1 MFLLQ
6 MKKIHAEMICTTV
19 NTGKKIVRER
29 STELSPHCFFKTAM
43 HVSNPTY
50 IIFISATSSA
60 NKKITGKDLIIL
72 YPESVFLK
80 SNCAD
85 YVGRLGLVSLLISA
99 YTIMMLWPTCPKV
112 ICLHWTEYLIN
123 IQTFWSFLLVSSQRV
138 PGGLLSNLDACLR
151 RGS

>member
-1 MFLLQ
+1 
-6 MKKIHAEMICTTV
+6 MICTTV
-19 NTGKKIVRER
+19 NTGKKIVMER

-50 IIFISATSSA
+50 IIFISATSA

-85 YVGRLGLVSLLISA
+85 CVGRLGLVSLLISA
-99 YTIMMLWPTCPKV
+99 YPIMML
-112 ICLHWTEYLIN
+112 
-123 IQTFWSFLLVSSQRV
+123 
-138 PGGLLSNLDACLR
+138 
-151 RGS
+151 